1 MQTLNRRRW
10 TAAMLGTA
18 GTLVLPATALGA
30 TPTPSAESDGNIL
43 RVSFPAAETGFD
55 PSQVSDLYSRTV
67 TAHIFE
73 APYRY
78 DPLALPVKVL
88 PLTAAALPEVSS
100 DFRVWTI
107 RLQRGIFF
115 ADDPAFKGS
124 EGRPRPRELV
134 AQDYLYAL
142 KRHYDPVTK
151 SPKFTALDEE
161 GIEGLDAVRAS
172 ALRDKKPFD
181 YDAPVTGLRA
191 IDRYTLQIRLR
202 APRPRFL
209 SILCDSSGYGAVARE
224 VVEFYGDDIMS
235 HPVGTGPYRL
245 KAWRRSSRIVLE
257 RNPNFREMHY
267 DAEPAVSDVQGQAWL
282 ARFKGRRVPFNDG
295 VEISV
300 LEEGQSRWLSFL
312 NGQVDCVAVPLEFG
326 NYAAPSGRLAP
337 NLAKR
342 GILAR
347 VFVNPDIT
355 MSWWNMEDPVVGG
368 YTPEK
373 VALRRAIGLAYDL
386 DREIRILRRGQ
397 AVPAQAAMPPGTFGY
412 DPAYKSE
419 NSASDPA
426 RAKALL
432 DIYGYLDRDGDGWRE
447 RPDGSPLVLTMAT
460 QASQIERQFN
470 EVWQK
475 SLQAVGL
482 RIKFSTAQ
490 WPENLKSARAGKLQM
505 WSLGDSAESPD
516 AQASLEYMY
525 GPSIGSNN
533 LARFKLPAFD
543 ALFRR
548 MQLLPDGPE
557 RAALFIQAGNLVAAY
572 MPYKIHTHRVITD
585 LNHPWIT
592 GYRRTPFR
600 NECWQYVEVDP
611 SMRERM
617 VR

>member
-18 GTLVLPATALGA
+18 GTLVLPASALA
-30 TPTPSAESDGNIL
+30 ATPSASSAVSGNIL

-78 DPLALPVKVL
+78 DPLAMPVKVL
-88 PLTAAALPEVSS
+88 PLTAAALPEVSG

-115 ADDPAFKGS
+115 ADDPVFKGPD
-124 EGRPRPRELV
+124 GRPRPRELV
-134 AQDYLYAL
+134 VQDYLYAL

-151 SPKFTALDEE
+151 SPKFTTLDEE
-161 GIEGLDAVRAS
+161 GIEGLDAVRAT

-181 YDAPVTGLRA
+181 YDAPVSGLRVL
-191 IDRYTLQIRLR
+191 DRYTLQIRLR

-224 VVEFYGDDIMS
+224 VVEFYADDIMS

-257 RNPNFREMHY
+257 RNPGFREMHY

-355 MSWWNMEDPVVGG
+355 MSWWNMDDPVVGG

-432 DIYGYLDRDGDGWRE
+432 DTYGYLDRDGDGWRE
-447 RPDGSPLVLTMAT
+447 LPDGSPLVLTMAT

-505 WSLGDSAESPD
+505 WSLGDTAESPD

-533 LARFKLPAFD
+533 LARFRLPAFD

-557 RAALFIQAGNLVAAY
+557 RAALFIQASNLVAAY

>member
-18 GTLVLPATALGA
+18 GTLVLPASALA
-30 TPTPSAESDGNIL
+30 ATPSASSAVSGNIL

-78 DPLALPVKVL
+78 DPLAMPVKVL
-88 PLTAAALPEVSS
+88 PLTAAALPEVSG

-115 ADDPAFKGS
+115 ADDPVFKGPD
-124 EGRPRPRELV
+124 GRPRPRELV

-151 SPKFTALDEE
+151 SPKFTTLDEE
-161 GIEGLDAVRAS
+161 GIEGLDAVRAT

-181 YDAPVTGLRA
+181 YDAPVSGLRVL
-191 IDRYTLQIRLR
+191 DRYTLQIRLR

-224 VVEFYGDDIMS
+224 VVEFYADDIMS

-257 RNPNFREMHY
+257 RNPGFREMHY

-355 MSWWNMEDPVVGG
+355 MSWWNMDDPVVGG

-432 DIYGYLDRDGDGWRE
+432 DTYGYLDRDGDGWRE
-447 RPDGSPLVLTMAT
+447 LPDGSPLVLTMAT

-505 WSLGDSAESPD
+505 WSLGDTAESPD

-533 LARFKLPAFD
+533 LARFRLPAFD

-557 RAALFIQAGNLVAAY
+557 RAALFIQASNLVAAY